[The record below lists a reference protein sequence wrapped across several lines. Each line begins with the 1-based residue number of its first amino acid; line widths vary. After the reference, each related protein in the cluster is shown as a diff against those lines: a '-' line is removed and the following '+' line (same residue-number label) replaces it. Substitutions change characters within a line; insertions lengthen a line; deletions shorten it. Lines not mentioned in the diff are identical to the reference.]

1 MLMVGDAPSQPTES
15 IMMRTHH
22 RLSAPTP
29 SADSPEDGG
38 LSPEQL
44 LSGIAMLVGFA
55 LAMGLVYAL
64 IDALF

>member
-1 MLMVGDAPSQPTES
+1 
-15 IMMRTHH
+15 MMRTQR
-22 RLSAPTP
+22 RLPAHPHA
-29 SADSPEDGG
+29 ADAQADGG

-64 IDALF
+64 IDALV

>member
-1 MLMVGDAPSQPTES
+1 
-15 IMMRTHH
+15 MMRTHH
-22 RLSAPTP
+22 RLPAHSHA
-29 SADSPEDGG
+29 ADSQEDGG

-64 IDALF
+64 IDALL

>member
-1 MLMVGDAPSQPTES
+1 
-15 IMMRTHH
+15 MMRTQH
-22 RLSAPTP
+22 RLPLHHS
-29 SADSPEDGG
+29 DSVNGQDDGG

-55 LAMGLVYAL
+55 LASGLVYAL